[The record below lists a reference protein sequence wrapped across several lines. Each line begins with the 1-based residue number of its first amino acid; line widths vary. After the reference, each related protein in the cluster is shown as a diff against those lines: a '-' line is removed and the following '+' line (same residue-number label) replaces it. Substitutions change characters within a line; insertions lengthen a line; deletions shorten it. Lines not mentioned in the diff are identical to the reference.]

1 MSPEPVSSRP
11 ASDRAGSGPPTSS
24 LVGSESVRPV
34 SAIPIATALASVGSG
49 PDGPVTLGTGSHRI
63 HEESPDTGQGRSG
76 PAESPILAQAEM
88 SADLLA
94 GMVLCLLAIS
104 GAAFGYYLTVSVVMV
119 LLLFNNTFF
128 ACFNS
133 RTVKRWF
140 TKKGGRLKPDK
151 TAKEGEDPFKVS
163 GREILANMD
172 KNTKQALWQA
182 KRGVRKTV
190 SLLGAVSYFVVASLA
205 LILVSRDSCTCAG
218 QFDNL
223 REGDINYTR
232 KLCSCYRNSGCS
244 SSGAVYRSRSGDCDR
259 IRSGDS
265 VGLGGGAR
273 PGGARPGKGHWDLLR
288 SGGGD
293 GFEILGSGSGDRLG
307 LVRGEG
313 LRPVGGDGLRG
324 GGGNG
329 LGPGSGGRLRLGGSD
344 RLGDGQIGY
353 GSDHLGCDGS
363 DRTGCTGSNQLGLGS
378 DNQIEGDGLTWAGD
392 GTKDIEVD

>member
-1 MSPEPVSSRP
+1 MSEPHRP
-11 ASDRAGSGPPTSS
+11 LQD
-24 LVGSESVRPV
+24 
-34 SAIPIATALASVGSG
+34 
-49 PDGPVTLGTGSHRI
+49 
-63 HEESPDTGQGRSG
+63 
-76 PAESPILAQAEM
+76 
-88 SADLLA
+88 
-94 GMVLCLLAIS
+94 
-104 GAAFGYYLTVSVVMV
+104 
-119 LLLFNNTFF
+119 
-128 ACFNS
+128 
-133 RTVKRWF
+133 
-140 TKKGGRLKPDK
+140 KKGGRLKPDK

-190 SLLGAVSYFVVASLA
+190 SLLGAVSYFAVASLA

-223 REGDINYTR
+223 REGGINYTR

-363 DRTGCTGSNQLGLGS
+363 DRIGCKGSNQLGLGS
-378 DNQIEGDGLTWAGD
+378 DNQIKGDGLTWAGD
-392 GTKDIEVD
+392 GTKDGGGPVGHRSRQGAGGGGYSDDSRGSDSGWTKADSEAVTEVGSRADQGEESGSALLARIVFDKDNPAGRSNTLHSVVLLRE